1 MLYKKERSILLVSL
15 RFLCGFYCISR
26 LNICL
31 LIKCMFACWRFPT
44 YAMTVFFP
52 SAFPE
57 TKCQNKTFIPNKY
70 LLVLNCRGRV
80 SNLINETEDSCH
92 IDKNFATKFFY
103 FFASHSCL
111 RVLVKNACE
120 KTHCIIKFMSNLVQ
134 FVV

>member
-1 MLYKKERSILLVSL
+1 MK
-15 RFLCGFYCISR
+15 
-26 LNICL
+26 
-31 LIKCMFACWRFPT
+31 
-44 YAMTVFFP
+44 VFFP
-52 SAFPE
+52 SASPE
-57 TKCQNKTFIPNKY
+57 IKCQNKTFIPNKY

-103 FFASHSCL
+103 FFASHSRL
-111 RVLVKNACE
+111 RVLVKNACK